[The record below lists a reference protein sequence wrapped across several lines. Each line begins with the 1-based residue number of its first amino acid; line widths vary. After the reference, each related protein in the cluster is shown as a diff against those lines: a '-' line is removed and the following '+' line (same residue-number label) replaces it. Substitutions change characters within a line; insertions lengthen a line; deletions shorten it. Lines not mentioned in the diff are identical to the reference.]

1 MPRVTVRVPDQ
12 MKDEMDEEED
22 INWSEH
28 IRKSIRERLGGSP
41 SRKIQKL
48 VGDYQSDLD
57 RLWILHMFSYGMSKQ
72 YIYQTAE
79 EVFGEDKDDVVDE
92 VEADLEERG
101 IERMHDEVEDG
112 HKAGDTIQN
121 TIASYGISKIKE
133 HVKAS
138 IKDSPREVKDGIYI
152 LSLYVR
158 DRLDRES
165 TSINPEG
172 VERTWEIYTGSEV
185 DIDDIVS
192 TGLIYKN
199 RYSSN
204 AYNHWYY
211 KIPDYGL
218 ELLEEIIEDSS
229 EFGIYHSEPKKSTV
243 RDVVDDEKSQEF
255 LRWMN
260 GSSKYIGTYNE
271 EEDIKDELEDEGID
285 LTFDEFTEV
294 REDLIQDKV
303 LFIGYSPHRSSSGSR
318 SSRPARWVY
327 RLTQPA
333 LDKMPHIL
341 LEEGL
346 SVEQ

>member
-12 MKDEMDEEED
+12 MKEEMDDEED

-57 RLWILHMFSYGMSKQ
+57 RLWILHMFSYGMSKR
-72 YIYQTAE
+72 YIYETAE
-79 EVFGEDKDDVVDE
+79 EIFEEDKDNIVDE

-101 IERMHDEVEDG
+101 MENMHNEIEDG
-112 HKAGDTIQN
+112 LKVGDTIQN
-121 TIASYGISKIKE
+121 TVASYGISKIKDR
-133 HVKAS
+133 VKES
-138 IKDSPREVKDGIYI
+138 INDSPGEVRDGVYI

-172 VERTWEIYTGSEV
+172 IERTWKIYTGSEV

-199 RYSSN
+199 HYNSN

-211 KIPDYGL
+211 NIPDYGM
-218 ELLEEIIEDSS
+218 ELIEELISDPS
-229 EFGIYHSEPKKSTV
+229 EFGIYHSDPKRSTL
-243 RDVVDDEKSQEF
+243 RDVLNEDESREF
-255 LRWMN
+255 LKWMN
-260 GSSKYIGTYNE
+260 GSSRYVGTYNE
-271 EEDIKDELEDEGID
+271 QEDIEDQLEDEGIE
-285 LTFDEFTEV
+285 LTLEEFAEV
-294 REDLIQDKV
+294 REKLVQDKV
-303 LFIGYSPHRSSSGSR
+303 LLISYSPHRSSTGNR
-318 SSRPARWVY
+318 SSRPARWSY
-327 RLTQPA
+327 KLTQPA
-333 LDKMPHIL
+333 LDDMPEIL
-341 LEEGL
+341 LENGL
-346 SVEQ
+346 PAQ

>member
-12 MKDEMDEEED
+12 MKEEMDDEED

-57 RLWILHMFSYGMSKQ
+57 RLWILHMFSYGMSKR
-72 YIYQTAE
+72 YIYETAE
-79 EVFGEDKDDVVDE
+79 EIFGEDKDDVVDE

-101 IERMHDEVEDG
+101 MENMYDEIEDG
-112 HKAGDTIQN
+112 LKVGDTIQN
-121 TIASYGISKIKE
+121 TVASYGISKIKD
-133 HVKAS
+133 HVKES
-138 IKDSPREVKDGIYI
+138 INDSPREVRDGVYI

-172 VERTWEIYTGSEV
+172 IERTWKIYTGSEI

-199 RYSSN
+199 HYNSN
-204 AYNHWYY
+204 AYSHWYY

-218 ELLEEIIEDSS
+218 ELIEEIISDSS
-229 EFGIYHSEPKKSTV
+229 EFGIYHSDPKRSTL
-243 RDVVDDEKSQEF
+243 RDVLNENESREF

-260 GSSKYIGTYNE
+260 GSSKYVSTYNE
-271 EEDIKDELEDEGID
+271 EDDIEDQLEDEDIS
-285 LTFDEFTEV
+285 LTLEEFAEV
-294 REDLIQDKV
+294 RKKLIQDKV
-303 LFIGYSPHRSSSGSR
+303 LLIGYSPHRSSTGNR
-318 SSRPARWVY
+318 SSRPARWSY
-327 RLTQPA
+327 KLTQPA
-333 LDKMPHIL
+333 LDDMPEIL
-341 LEEGL
+341 LENGL
-346 SVEQ
+346 PAQ

>member
-260 GSSKYIGTYNE
+260 GSSKYISTYNE

>member
-1 MPRVTVRVPDQ
+1 
-12 MKDEMDEEED
+12 MKEEMDREED

-57 RLWILHMFSYGMSKQ
+57 RLWILHMFSYGMSKR
-72 YIYQTAE
+72 YVYETAE
-79 EVFGEDKDDVVDE
+79 MVFGEDKDDVVDE

-101 IERMHDEVEDG
+101 MERMHDEIEDG
-112 HKAGDTIQN
+112 LKVGDTIQN
-121 TIASYGISKIKE
+121 TVASYGISKIKQQ
-133 HVKAS
+133 VKES
-138 IKDSPREVKDGIYI
+138 IKDSPREVRDGIYI

-172 VERTWEIYTGSEV
+172 IERTWEIYTGSEV

-199 RYSSN
+199 HYNSN

-218 ELLEEIIEDSS
+218 ELIEEIISDSS
-229 EFGIYHSEPKKSTV
+229 DFGIYHSDPKRSTL
-243 RDVVDDEKSQEF
+243 RDVINEEQSREF

-260 GSSKYIGTYNE
+260 GSSQYVSSYNE
-271 EEDIKDELEDEGID
+271 EDDIEDELDNREIN
-285 LTFDEFTEV
+285 LTMEEFAEV
-294 REDLIQDKV
+294 REDLIQSRV
-303 LFIGYSPHRSSSGSR
+303 LLIDYSPHRSSTGNR
-318 SSRPARWVY
+318 SSRPARWSY
-327 RLTQPA
+327 KLTQPA
-333 LDKMPHIL
+333 LDNMSEIL
-341 LEEGL
+341 LENGL
-346 SVEQ
+346 PAQ